1 MKFGK
6 KQLVLAS
13 LVLALGA
20 AVYLN
25 WQFAGTN
32 RLPVGESSEESSQL
46 GAAQLVNNA
55 YVETV
60 NDGLEANASSESG
73 ESGALSQARLDRQA
87 ARDEALDLLDEVL
100 KDVESDSAA
109 KQQAVDQASA
119 IAENILEE
127 SNVESLLEAKGYTDC
142 VAYITSEECSV
153 VVSGALEDSD
163 TLIVQEV
170 VMEQTG
176 LTADKIKI
184 IGTNR
189 IPPRAVFPVEL
200 ENMML
205 EKDLFAK
212 AHRGSGGL
220 FYYFGRFGYDKK
232 GSQGT
237 GVYFGV

>member
-25 WQFAGTN
+25 WQFAGTG
-32 RLPVGESSEESSQL
+32 RLPVGDSSSETSQL
-46 GAAQLVNNA
+46 GAAQLVNNT

-60 NDGLEANASSESG
+60 NDVAESG
-73 ESGALSQARLDRQA
+73 EATGDALAQARMDRQNS
-87 ARDEALDLLDEVL
+87 RDQALELLDGVL
-100 KDVESDSAA
+100 EDVDSDSAA
-109 KQQAVDQASA
+109 KQQAVEEASA
-119 IAENILEE
+119 IAQNIRAE

-142 VAYITSEECSV
+142 VAYITAQECSV
-153 VVSGALEDSD
+153 VLAGAVEEAD

-184 IGTNR
+184 IGTN
-189 IPPRAVFPVEL
+189 
-200 ENMML
+200 
-205 EKDLFAK
+205 
-212 AHRGSGGL
+212 
-220 FYYFGRFGYDKK
+220 
-232 GSQGT
+232 
-237 GVYFGV
+237 

>member
-25 WQFAGTN
+25 WQFAGTG
-32 RLPVGESSEESSQL
+32 RLPVGDSSSETSQL
-46 GAAQLVNNA
+46 GAAQLVNNT

-60 NDGLEANASSESG
+60 NDDMGQESQASSG
-73 ESGALSQARLDRQA
+73 DALAQARMDRQNS
-87 ARDEALDLLDEVL
+87 RDQALELLDGVL
-100 KDVESDSAA
+100 EDVESDSAA
-109 KQQAVDQASA
+109 KQQAVEEASA
-119 IAENILEE
+119 IAQNILAE

-142 VAYITSEECSV
+142 VAYITAQECSV
-153 VVSGALEDSD
+153 VLAGAVEEAD

-184 IGTNR
+184 IGTN
-189 IPPRAVFPVEL
+189 
-200 ENMML
+200 
-205 EKDLFAK
+205 
-212 AHRGSGGL
+212 
-220 FYYFGRFGYDKK
+220 
-232 GSQGT
+232 
-237 GVYFGV
+237 

>member
-32 RLPVGESSEESSQL
+32 RLPVGDSSSETSQL

-60 NDGLEANASSESG
+60 NDDLESNGSTETSSD
-73 ESGALSQARLDRQA
+73 ALSQARIDRQNS
-87 ARDEALDLLDEVL
+87 RDEALELLDGVMES
-100 KDVESDSAA
+100 VESDSAA
-109 KQQAVDQASA
+109 KQQAVEEASA
-119 IAENILEE
+119 IAQNILEE

-142 VAYITSEECSV
+142 VAYITGEECSV
-153 VVSGALEDSD
+153 VVAGTVEEAD
-163 TLIVQEV
+163 TLIVQEI
-170 VMEQTG
+170 VMDQTG

-184 IGTNR
+184 IGTN
-189 IPPRAVFPVEL
+189 
-200 ENMML
+200 
-205 EKDLFAK
+205 
-212 AHRGSGGL
+212 
-220 FYYFGRFGYDKK
+220 
-232 GSQGT
+232 
-237 GVYFGV
+237 

>member
-32 RLPVGESSEESSQL
+32 RLPVGDSSSETSQL

-60 NDGLEANASSESG
+60 NDDLESNGSAETSSD
-73 ESGALSQARLDRQA
+73 ALSQARIDRQNS
-87 ARDEALDLLDEVL
+87 RDEALELLDGVMES
-100 KDVESDSAA
+100 VESDSAA
-109 KQQAVDQASA
+109 KQQAVEEVSA
-119 IAENILEE
+119 IAQNILEE

-142 VAYITSEECSV
+142 VAYITGEECSV
-153 VVSGALEDSD
+153 VVAGTVEEAD
-163 TLIVQEV
+163 TLIVQEI
-170 VMEQTG
+170 VMDQTG

-184 IGTNR
+184 IGTN
-189 IPPRAVFPVEL
+189 
-200 ENMML
+200 
-205 EKDLFAK
+205 
-212 AHRGSGGL
+212 
-220 FYYFGRFGYDKK
+220 
-232 GSQGT
+232 
-237 GVYFGV
+237 

>member
-32 RLPVGESSEESSQL
+32 RLPVGDSTSETSQL

-60 NDGLEANASSESG
+60 TDDLEPSSSAETAS
-73 ESGALSQARLDRQA
+73 ADVLSQARMDRQNS
-87 ARDEALDLLDEVL
+87 RDEALELLDSVL
-100 KDVESDSAA
+100 NSVESDSAA

-119 IAENILEE
+119 IAQNILDE
-127 SNVESLLEAKGYTDC
+127 SNVESLLEAKGYSDC
-142 VAYITSEECSV
+142 VAYISPEECSV
-153 VVSGALEDSD
+153 VIAGTVEEAD
-163 TLIVQEV
+163 TLIVQEI

-176 LTADKIKI
+176 LSADKIKI
-184 IGTNR
+184 IGTN
-189 IPPRAVFPVEL
+189 
-200 ENMML
+200 
-205 EKDLFAK
+205 
-212 AHRGSGGL
+212 
-220 FYYFGRFGYDKK
+220 
-232 GSQGT
+232 
-237 GVYFGV
+237 

>member
-13 LVLALGA
+13 LGLALGA

-87 ARDEALDLLDEVL
+87 ARDQALDLLDEVL

-127 SNVESLLEAKGYTDC
+127 SNVESLLEAKGYMDC

-184 IGTNR
+184 IGTN
-189 IPPRAVFPVEL
+189 
-200 ENMML
+200 
-205 EKDLFAK
+205 
-212 AHRGSGGL
+212 
-220 FYYFGRFGYDKK
+220 
-232 GSQGT
+232 
-237 GVYFGV
+237 